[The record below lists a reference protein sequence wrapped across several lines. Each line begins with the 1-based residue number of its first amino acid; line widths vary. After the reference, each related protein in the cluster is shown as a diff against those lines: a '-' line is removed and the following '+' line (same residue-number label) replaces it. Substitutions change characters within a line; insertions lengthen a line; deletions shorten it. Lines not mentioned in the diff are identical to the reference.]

1 MRLISLL
8 FLLGTVSVQLFTEL
22 PGLIWLMLLACTT
35 VFMTIFI
42 RKKSSNLNFILK
54 ALAAFSIGLLL
65 AGFSS
70 KSLLDSRLSN
80 DLEGKEL
87 LLTGRVLDVPN
98 VAGDGVR
105 FRFRVDHAVLPD
117 TTAYTSVDKA
127 KNFDKVDFKG
137 VIRLGWFQGQ
147 QIINAGE
154 NWQLLVR
161 LKRPSGFMNPGGFD
175 YEKWLFTERILAT
188 GYIRKSEHLNKRLAE
203 APWWSINYWRQ
214 LIHEKIQSN
223 VINKSSAAVL
233 SALTVAVR
241 NSLDDQQWQLLQQTG
256 TSHLVAISGLH
267 IAVVAG
273 FAFFP
278 VMLIWR
284 LFPGLNEK
292 VPLRIMGGVLGVL
305 FALVYAMLAGFTLPT
320 QRALLMV
327 VIGMWGLVSRRN
339 YDASTILALA
349 LIGVLLID
357 PLAAMTISFWLSF
370 LAVAL
375 ILIFLKRQIQKPR
388 FAIIKLQLLLSLAM
402 LPLTLLFFGTASLT
416 SPVANLFAI
425 PWVSLVV
432 VPLSLIALI
441 LMPFSAVLSDQLFS
455 IAAMAIDY
463 LFKGLAY
470 LAESPLANLHPA
482 EIPATYLVAAF
493 TGLLFLLLPKGFPAR
508 WLGLVLIVPAFLFNP
523 EKPQQDSFSYTLLD
537 VGQGM
542 ASVVQTAEHTL
553 VYDTGTRVSDSFDVG
568 KLVLVPYLRAKGIRE
583 VDSLIVSHEDNDHRG
598 GARYLVDTLE
608 VNTILSSDT
617 TILSGNQVEACVKGM
632 QWQWD
637 GVDFEILSPPELH
650 SESYPESDNNRSC
663 VLRVSNQH
671 HSLLLTADIQ
681 RISEEK
687 LIENYPD
694 KLASEVVTVPHHGS
708 KTSSSIEFIESVSPK
723 VGLIPAGYRSRF
735 GHPKPEIIE
744 RYETAGVKLLDTVN
758 DGAIRL
764 DFPVD
769 ATALKIHSYRKQN
782 SGFWNR

>member
-1 MRLISLL
+1 MRLFSLL
-8 FLLGTVSVQLFTEL
+8 FLLGTVTVQLFTEL
-22 PGLIWLMLLACTT
+22 PSITWLFTMLVASITL
-35 VFMTIFI
+35 TISFG
-42 RKKSSNLNFILK
+42 KKSEP
-54 ALAAFSIGLLL
+54 IGLFFKLVAAICLGLL
-65 AGFSS
+65 VASFSA
-70 KSLLDSRLSN
+70 KSSLDSRLPSV
-80 DLEGKEL
+80 LEGKEL
-87 LLTGRVLDVPN
+87 LVTGRVLDIPN
-98 VAGDGVR
+98 IAGDGVR
-105 FRFRVDHAVLPD
+105 FRFKVDHAVLADSSNKPSHNID
-117 TTAYTSVDKA
+117 Q
-127 KNFDKVDFKG
+127 NDFKG
-137 VIRLGWFQGQ
+137 VIRLGWFQQ
-147 QIINAGE
+147 QQTINAGE
-154 NWQLLVR
+154 SWQLLVR

-175 YEKWLFTERILAT
+175 YEKWLFTQRILAT
-188 GYIRKSEHLNKRLAE
+188 GYIRQSEDLNKRLAQ
-203 APWWSINYWRQ
+203 APWWSINHWRQ
-214 LIHEKIQSN
+214 RIHEKIQQN
-223 VINKSSAAVL
+223 VGNKSSAAVL

-273 FAFFP
+273 FALFP
-278 VMLIWR
+278 IMLIWR
-284 LFPGLNEK
+284 IFPRLNER
-292 VPLRIMGGVLGVL
+292 VPLRVVAGLLGVV
-305 FALVYAMLAGFTLPT
+305 FALIYAMLAGFTLPT

-327 VIGMWGLVSRRN
+327 VIGIWGLVSRRN
-339 YDASTILALA
+339 YDASTILSLA
-349 LIGVLLID
+349 LLGVLILD

-375 ILIFLKRQIQKPR
+375 ILIFLKRQMHKPR
-388 FAIIKLQLLLSLAM
+388 FAIIKLQLMLSLAM

-425 PWVSLVV
+425 PWVSLLV

-441 LMPFSAVLSDQLFS
+441 LMPFSTDLSNQLFN
-455 IAAMAIDY
+455 IAALAIDY

-470 LAESPLANLHPA
+470 MAESPLADIHPA
-482 EIPATYLVAAF
+482 EIPAIYLIAAF
-493 TGLLFLLLPKGFPAR
+493 TGLLFLLLPKSFPGR

-523 EKPQQDSFSYTLLD
+523 EKPQQGSFSYTLLD

-542 ASVVQTAEHTL
+542 ASVIQTAKHTL

-598 GARYLVDTLE
+598 GARYLVDALK
-608 VNTILSSDT
+608 VNNILSSDT
-617 TILSGNQVEACVKGM
+617 SILSGNQVEACIKGM

-637 GVDFEILSPPELH
+637 GVDFEILSPPDIN
-650 SESYPESDNNRSC
+650 SESYPKNDNNRSC

-681 RISEEK
+681 AFSEEK
-687 LIENYPD
+687 LIQNYPD
-694 KLASEVVTVPHHGS
+694 KLISEVVTVPHHGS
-708 KTSSSIEFIESVSPK
+708 KTSSTIEFIRSVSPQI
-723 VGLIPAGYRSRF
+723 GLIPAGYRSRF

-744 RYETAGVKLLDTVN
+744 RYITAGVELLDTVS

-764 DFPVD
+764 DFPAD
-769 ATALKIHSYRKQN
+769 ATAISSYSYRKQN

>member
-1 MRLISLL
+1 MRLISIL
-8 FLLGTVSVQLFTEL
+8 FFIGTFSVQLFTVL
-22 PGLIWLMLLACTT
+22 PDLIWILLLAC
-35 VFMTIFI
+35 VIVILIFFI
-42 RKKSSNLNFILK
+42 GKKSSQISFFLK
-54 ALAAFSIGLLL
+54 AIAAFFIGLLL
-65 AGFSS
+65 AAFSAQT
-70 KSLLDSRLSN
+70 LLDNRLPSE
-80 DLEGKEL
+80 LEGKEL
-87 LLTGRVLDVPN
+87 FVTGRVLDVPN
-98 VAGDGVR
+98 TAGDGVR
-105 FRFRVDHAVLPD
+105 FRFKVDQAILPD
-117 TTAYTSVDKA
+117 KSADTT
-127 KNFDKVDFKG
+127 KNIENSDFKG
-137 VIRLGWFQGQ
+137 IIRLGWFQQ
-147 QIINAGE
+147 QQTINAGE
-154 NWQLLVR
+154 NWQFLVR

-188 GYIRKSEHLNKRLAE
+188 GYIRKSEQLNKRLDE
-203 APWWSINYWRQ
+203 APWWSINHWRQ
-214 LIHEKIQSN
+214 LIHEKIQDN
-223 VINKSSAAVL
+223 VKNGSVNNTASAAVL

-241 NSLDDQQWQLLQQTG
+241 SSLDEQQWQLLQQTG

-278 VMLIWR
+278 IMLIWR
-284 LFPGLNEK
+284 LFPGLNER
-292 VPLRIMGGVLGVL
+292 VPLRVVGGVLGVI
-305 FALVYAMLAGFTLPT
+305 FALFYATLAGFTLPT

-349 LIGVLLID
+349 LILVLLLD

-388 FAIIKLQLLLSLAM
+388 FAIIKLQLVLSLAM

-441 LMPFSAVLSDQLFS
+441 FMPFSSILSNQLLN

-463 LFKGLAY
+463 LFKGLVY
-470 LAESPLANLHPA
+470 LAESPLANVHPA
-482 EIPATYLVAAF
+482 EIPTLHLIVAF

-508 WLGLVLIVPAFLFNP
+508 WLGLVLMFPALLFNP
-523 EKPQQDSFSYTLLD
+523 EKLEQGAFSYTLLD

-542 ASVVQTAEHTL
+542 ASVIQTAKHTL

-568 KLVLVPYLRAKGIRE
+568 KLVLVPYLRSKGIRA

-598 GARYLVDTLE
+598 GASYLLDTLK
-608 VNTILSSDT
+608 VSDILSSDT
-617 TILSGNQVEACVKGM
+617 TILSGNQVESCIKGM

-637 GVDFEILSPPELH
+637 GVDFEILSPPEN
-650 SESYPESDNNRSC
+650 YPENDNNRSC

-681 RISEEK
+681 RLTEQK

-694 KLASEVVTVPHHGS
+694 KLTSEVITVPHHGS
-708 KTSSSIEFIESVSPK
+708 KTSSSVEFIRSVSPK
-723 VGLIPAGYRSRF
+723 IGLIPAGYRSRF
-735 GHPKPEIIE
+735 GHPKPEIVK
-744 RYETAGVKLLDTVN
+744 RYETAGVKLINTVS
-758 DGAIRL
+758 DGAIHL
-764 DFPVD
+764 DFPAD
-769 ATALKIHSYRKQN
+769 ATVLSSHSYRKQKR
-782 SGFWNR
+782 GFWSR

>member
-1 MRLISLL
+1 MRLFSLL
-8 FLLGTVSVQLFTEL
+8 FLLGTVTVQLFTDL
-22 PGLIWLMLLACTT
+22 PGLSWLFTMLLASITL
-35 VFMTIFI
+35 TIFFG
-42 RKKSSNLNFILK
+42 KKSEPIDVFFKLV
-54 ALAAFSIGLLL
+54 AAFCLGLLV
-65 AGFSS
+65 ASFSA
-70 KSLLDSRLSN
+70 KSSLESRLPGN
-80 DLEGKEL
+80 LEGKEL
-87 LLTGRVLDVPN
+87 LVTGRVEDVPDK
-98 VAGDGVR
+98 AADGVR
-105 FRFRVDHAVLPD
+105 FRFKVEHAVLPD
-117 TTAYTSVDKA
+117 ALADPGNSL
-127 KNFDKVDFKG
+127 NINDFSG

-147 QIINAGE
+147 QTINAGE

-188 GYIRKSEHLNKRLAE
+188 GYIRQSEDLNKRLSQ

-214 LIHEKIQSN
+214 RIHEKIQEN
-223 VINKSSAAVL
+223 VDNKSSAAVL

-273 FAFFP
+273 FALLP
-278 VMLIWR
+278 IMLIWR
-284 LFPGLNEK
+284 LFPRLNER
-292 VPLRIMGGVLGVL
+292 VPVRVVAGLLGVV
-305 FALVYAMLAGFTLPT
+305 FALIYAMLAGFTLPT

-327 VIGMWGLVSRRN
+327 VIGIWGLVSRRN

-349 LIGVLLID
+349 LLGVLILD

-370 LAVAL
+370 LAVTL
-375 ILIFLKRQIQKPR
+375 ILIFLKRQMQKPR
-388 FAIIKLQLLLSLAM
+388 FAIIKLQLMLSFSM

-425 PWVSLVV
+425 PWVSLLV
-432 VPLSLIALI
+432 VPLSLVALI
-441 LMPFSAVLSDQLFS
+441 LMPFTTDLSNQLFN
-455 IAAMAIDY
+455 ITAIAIDY
-463 LFKGLAY
+463 LFKALAY
-470 LAESPLANLHPA
+470 LAESPLANLYPA
-482 EIPATYLVAAF
+482 EIPALYLMVAF

-508 WLGLVLIVPAFLFNP
+508 WLGLVLMVPAFLFNP
-523 EKPQQDSFSYTLLD
+523 EKPHQGEFSYTLLD

-542 ASVVQTAEHTL
+542 ASVIETAEHTL

-598 GARYLVDTLE
+598 GARYLVDTLK
-608 VNTILSSDT
+608 VNNILSSDT
-617 TILSGNQVEACVKGM
+617 TILSGNQVEACIKGM

-637 GVDFEILSPPELH
+637 GIDFVILSPPETN
-650 SESYPESDNNRSC
+650 SESYPKNDNNRSC

-681 RISEEK
+681 AFSEEK
-687 LIENYPD
+687 LIQNYPD
-694 KLASEVVTVPHHGS
+694 TLISEVVTVPHHGS
-708 KTSSSIEFIESVSPK
+708 KTSSSIEFIRRVSPK
-723 VGLIPAGYRSRF
+723 IGLIPAGYRSRF
-735 GHPKPEIIE
+735 GHPKPEIVE
-744 RYETAGVKLLDTVN
+744 RYKTAGVELLDTVS

-764 DFPVD
+764 DFPAD
-769 ATALKIHSYRKQN
+769 ATAISSHSYRKQN
-782 SGFWNR
+782 SGFWSR

>member
-1 MRLISLL
+1 
-8 FLLGTVSVQLFTEL
+8 
-22 PGLIWLMLLACTT
+22 
-35 VFMTIFI
+35 
-42 RKKSSNLNFILK
+42 
-54 ALAAFSIGLLL
+54 
-65 AGFSS
+65 
-70 KSLLDSRLSN
+70 
-80 DLEGKEL
+80 
-87 LLTGRVLDVPN
+87 
-98 VAGDGVR
+98 
-105 FRFRVDHAVLPD
+105 
-117 TTAYTSVDKA
+117 
-127 KNFDKVDFKG
+127 
-137 VIRLGWFQGQ
+137 
-147 QIINAGE
+147 
-154 NWQLLVR
+154 
-161 LKRPSGFMNPGGFD
+161 MNPGGFD

-188 GYIRKSEHLNKRLAE
+188 GYIRKSEQLNKRLDE
-203 APWWSINYWRQ
+203 APWWSINHWRQ
-214 LIHEKIQSN
+214 LIHEKIQDN

-241 NSLDDQQWQLLQQTG
+241 NSLDDQQWQLLRQTG

-284 LFPGLNEK
+284 LFPNLNER
-292 VPLRIMGGVLGVL
+292 VPLRIVGGVLGVL

-339 YDASTILALA
+339 YDASSILALA
-349 LIGVLLID
+349 LIGVLIID

-370 LAVAL
+370 LAVTL

-388 FAIIKLQLLLSLAM
+388 FVIIKLQLVLSIAM

-441 LMPFSAVLSDQLFS
+441 LMLFSTVLSDQLLS
-455 IAAMAIDY
+455 VSAVSIDY

-470 LAESPLANLHPA
+470 LAESPLANIHPA
-482 EIPATYLVAAF
+482 EIPSVHLIVAF
-493 TGLLFLLLPKGFPAR
+493 TGLLFFLLPKGFPAR
-508 WLGLVLIVPAFLFNP
+508 WLGIVLIVPAFLFNP
-523 EKPQQDSFSYTLLD
+523 EKPQQGSFSYTLLD

-553 VYDTGTRVSDSFDVG
+553 VYDTGTRFSDSFDVG
-568 KLVLVPYLRAKGIRE
+568 KLVLVPFLRAKGVDE
-583 VDSLIVSHEDNDHRG
+583 VDRLIVSHEDNDHRG
-598 GARYLVDTLE
+598 GARYLVDTLK
-608 VNTILSSDT
+608 VNNILSSDT
-617 TILSGNQVEACVKGM
+617 SILSGNSVVACVKGM
-632 QWQWD
+632 QWQWE
-637 GVDFEILSPPELH
+637 GVDFEMLSPPEK
-650 SESYPESDNNRSC
+650 YPENDNNRSC
-663 VLRVSNQH
+663 VLRVSNQY

-681 RISEEK
+681 ALSEQK

-694 KLASEVVTVPHHGS
+694 KLISEVVTVPHHGS

-723 VGLIPAGYRSRF
+723 IGLIPAGYRSRF
-735 GHPKPEIIE
+735 GHPKPEIVE
-744 RYETAGVKLLDTVN
+744 RYETAGVKLLDTVS

-764 DFPVD
+764 DFPAD
-769 ATALKIHSYRKQN
+769 ATASKIHSYRRQK
-782 SGFWNR
+782 SGFWSR